1 MLVRK
6 APLTSG
12 TDTEIDLI
20 EREMEGGV
28 FVEQPSDRY
37 ADYVVEQSAYVVE
50 QSAYV
55 VEQPTLH
62 VKADGPVSKPGASK

>member
-28 FVEQPSDRY
+28 
-37 ADYVVEQSAYVVE
+37 
-50 QSAYV
+50 V
-55 VEQPTLH
+55 VEQPMELH
-62 VKADGPVSKPGASK
+62 SHYVVERLGGLVEIEEDIDVRPLGSPRR

>member
-1 MLVRK
+1 MLTRK

-28 FVEQPSDRY
+28 YVEQPLELHEHH
-37 ADYVVEQSAYVVE
+37 VTEKLGGLVEVE
-50 QSAYV
+50 
-55 VEQPTLH
+55 EH
-62 VKADGPVSKPGASK
+62 VDVRQLKRR

>member
-28 FVEQPSDRY
+28 LVEQPIEVNEHAFAERLGGLIE
-37 ADYVVEQSAYVVE
+37 VEEHLDVRKLRRS
-50 QSAYV
+50 
-55 VEQPTLH
+55 
-62 VKADGPVSKPGASK
+62 

>member
-50 QSAYV
+50 Q
-55 VEQPTLH
+55 PTLH